1 MKQKMYTFLA
11 ILAIAFTS
19 TMTANAQCQ
28 ANYTIWQD
36 TSFMAAPHTY
46 NGSNTSIGGFMA
58 GIDTVNYTY
67 TWTWG
72 DGSSS
77 VGPFPSH
84 TYAVTGNY
92 TICIIM
98 NSINPAGGCNDTTCL
113 AQTINKNRAMATVNI
128 LNPFATPTS
137 TQNVST
143 LSNEVYPNPAN
154 DKLYFI
160 GLAATS
166 HAVAVFSVDGKLQFN
181 TTINGNDALNISGL
195 SNGTYFVQV
204 QAPQQAR
211 KVFTF
216 SKK

>member
-1 MKQKMYTFLA
+1 
-11 ILAIAFTS
+11 
-19 TMTANAQCQ
+19 
-28 ANYTIWQD
+28 
-36 TSFMAAPHTY
+36 
-46 NGSNTSIGGFMA
+46 
-58 GIDTVNYTY
+58 
-67 TWTWG
+67 
-72 DGSSS
+72 
-77 VGPFPSH
+77 
-84 TYAVTGNY
+84 
-92 TICIIM
+92 M

-154 DKLYFI
+154 DKLYFT

-195 SNGTYFVQV
+195 SNGYLFCTS
-204 QAPQQAR
+204 
-211 KVFTF
+211 TSSTTS
-216 SKK
+216 SKSFHFF